1 MSIFACPSSFQTVKK
16 HGSSGGQVVSVLAFT
31 PTIRVRIP
39 LTPTVF
45 SVKVVIE
52 KNENKQTVAWE
63 GPFFKHCFNSACRAG
78 TRTDNHL
85 KC

>member
-45 SVKVVIE
+45 SL
-52 KNENKQTVAWE
+52 
-63 GPFFKHCFNSACRAG
+63 PFSFILTTKILSF
-78 TRTDNHL
+78 
-85 KC
+85 